1 MAITFWSFPSS
12 AWSGWGDGLGPQ
24 HSVGAVIILGYHV
37 GSGIFWRWPPSLSG
51 WRIGRAAHAQADPL
65 RAEGEN
71 FPAQRGHAQPTKSTP
86 LLSGSRLVVRLLC
99 RGGPFD

>member
-65 RAEGEN
+65 KGGGRRISRPTRGT
-71 FPAQRGHAQPTKSTP
+71 PQLKVDIGQRRDLRPEMF
-86 LLSGSRLVVRLLC
+86 C
-99 RGGPFD
+99 